1 MTATSFRDV
10 EQLSAYLDGE
20 LSQAERARLKSRLAR
35 DPGLSAA
42 LEELRQARTLLR
54 RTPQRGAPRNFTLT
68 PKMAGLRPPLPRA
81 FPVLRLSSA
90 VATLLLFI
98 TFAGELLGPIALG
111 AQAPAPQVMAPAYG
125 GGVGGGPAENAP
137 AATDKGGV
145 VEAIPTPQVMAPAYG
160 GGPAENTPAA
170 TDKGGAVE
178 ATSTPEVMAPAYGG
192 GGPAENTPVAT
203 DKGGAVEAT
212 PTPEV
217 NALLAP
223 EAMPEA
229 TPALEARTLEQPVPP
244 PAPLTPEENAAK
256 PPFTLSPLQIALLAL
271 AVILGGS
278 AFLLRWQTSRAF
290 AKNVKR
296 KT

>member
-1 MTATSFRDV
+1 MTATSFRDI

-20 LSQAERARLKSRLAR
+20 LSQAERARLESRIKA
-35 DPGLSAA
+35 DAGLRAA

-81 FPVLRLSSA
+81 FPVLRLASA

-111 AQAPAPQVMAPAYG
+111 AQAPALP
-125 GGVGGGPAENAP
+125 
-137 AATDKGGV
+137 
-145 VEAIPTPQVMAPAYG
+145 VMAPAYG
-160 GGPAENTPAA
+160 GGPAENTPA
-170 TDKGGAVE
+170 
-178 ATSTPEVMAPAYGG
+178 
-192 GGPAENTPVAT
+192 AT

-229 TPALEARTLEQPVPP
+229 TPAPEARTLEQPVPP

-256 PPFTLSPLQIALLAL
+256 PPFALSPLQIALLAQT
-271 AVILGGS
+271 VILGGS

-296 KT
+296 KA

>member
-1 MTATSFRDV
+1 MTALSFRDV
-10 EQLSAYLDGE
+10 EQLSVYLDGE
-20 LSQAERARLKSRLAR
+20 LSQAERARLESRIKA
-35 DPGLSAA
+35 DAGLRAA

-68 PKMAGLRPPLPRA
+68 PKMAGLRSPLPRA
-81 FPVLRLSSA
+81 FPVLRLASA

-111 AQAPAPQVMAPAYG
+111 AQAPVPQVMAPAYG
-125 GGVGGGPAENAP
+125 GGPTENAP
-137 AATDKGGV
+137 AATDKGGA
-145 VEAIPTPQVMAPAYG
+145 VEATLTPEVMVPAYG

-178 ATSTPEVMAPAYGG
+178 AT
-192 GGPAENTPVAT
+192 
-203 DKGGAVEAT
+203 

-223 EAMPEA
+223 KAMPEA
-229 TPALEARTLEQPVPP
+229 TPAPEARTLEQPVPP
-244 PAPLTPEENAAK
+244 PAPPTPEENAART
-256 PPFTLSPLQIALLAL
+256 PFTLSPLQIALLAL

-278 AFLLRWQTSRAF
+278 AFLLRWQTNRAF